1 MTPNRYNNM
10 RDEQIIALIEDCI
23 QSGLSSQQDICEHLA
38 EMARR
43 RIRHRLHTHPLYKW
57 YQEVADGKLLMGVVA
72 LYHGKRDKPYLNRLV
87 GRSLDMQKAI
97 LAERD
102 IDVAQLDRK
111 TQKIVDVRKPVIRL
125 SLADFQRVFP
135 LGKPPATLKEQRE
148 ALEAEL
154 ASRPVTRTTHGPIVK
169 ADATL
174 GILKV
179 GNTSVPFSAIRAALA
194 EIGMTIQEN

>member
-1 MTPNRYNNM
+1 MAPNRYNNM

-43 RIRHRLHTHPLYKW
+43 DRRHRLHNHRLYKW
-57 YQEVADGKLLMGVVA
+57 YKEVADGRLSMGVVA
-72 LYHGKRDKPYLNRLV
+72 MFEGDKRYLDRLV
-87 GRSLDMQKAI
+87 GRSLEMQKSI
-97 LAERD
+97 VAERD
-102 IDVAQLDRK
+102 TDLAQFDRK
-111 TQKIVDVRKPVIRL
+111 TRTIVDVRKPVIKL
-125 SLADFQRVFP
+125 SLADFRRVFP

-148 ALEAEL
+148 ALEAEM
-154 ASRPVTRTTHGPIVK
+154 ASRPVTSTTHGPIVK

-194 EIGMTIQEN
+194 EIGMTIQ

>member
-10 RDEQIIALIEDCI
+10 RDEQIIAMIEDCI

-43 RIRHRLHTHPLYKW
+43 RVPHRLHTHPLYKW

-169 ADATL
+169 ADAIL

>member
-43 RIRHRLHTHPLYKW
+43 RVRHKLHKHPLYKW
-57 YQEVADGKLLMGVVA
+57 YAQVADGNLLMGVVA
-72 LYHGKRDKPYLNRLV
+72 LYSGRKQYLDRLV

-111 TQKIVDVRKPVIRL
+111 TQKIVDVRKPVICL